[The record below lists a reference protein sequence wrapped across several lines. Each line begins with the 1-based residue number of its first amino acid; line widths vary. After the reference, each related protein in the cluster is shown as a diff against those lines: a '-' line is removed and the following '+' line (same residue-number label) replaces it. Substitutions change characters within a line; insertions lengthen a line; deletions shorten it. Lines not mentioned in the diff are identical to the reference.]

1 MCGDRIRVQLRV
13 VDGTID
19 DARFTADAC
28 AICIASASV
37 LTEHV
42 RGMRVS
48 DAARSTLRWIHA
60 SLEGEPPAGRVEV
73 LDAAARHAASRTER
87 VGRRG
92 VMIAGLLL
100 AAGGARR
107 FGSQKLVATL
117 DDVPLVRHAAQA
129 LAQET
134 DELIVVVGSESA
146 AVTRALDG
154 IDARIVE
161 NAEWER
167 GLSTSIR
174 CGVCAVKQNT
184 TAIVVALG
192 DEPRVDG
199 AVSRALIA
207 EWRESGRPIVVAR
220 YAGEIGHPIL
230 FDRRSFPNSMALDGD
245 RGARG
250 VIQRSPDRVAY
261 VDMTTAPPLD
271 VDEPN
276 DLRRL
281 ADGIWY
287 PRRENA
293 P

>member
-1 MCGDRIRVQLRV
+1 
-13 VDGTID
+13 
-19 DARFTADAC
+19 
-28 AICIASASV
+28 
-37 LTEHV
+37 
-42 RGMRVS
+42 
-48 DAARSTLRWIHA
+48 
-60 SLEGEPPAGRVEV
+60 
-73 LDAAARHAASRTER
+73 
-87 VGRRG
+87 
-92 VMIAGLLL
+92 MIAGLLL

-117 DDVPLVRHAAQA
+117 DDVPLVRYAAQA

-134 DELIVVVGSESA
+134 DELIVVVGSEAA

-174 CGVCAVKQNT
+174 CGLRAVKQDT

-192 DEPRVDG
+192 DEPFIDST
-199 AVSRALIA
+199 VSRALIGA
-207 EWRESGRPIVVAR
+207 WRDTGWPIVVAR

-230 FDRRSFPNSMALDGD
+230 FDASVFAELMALDGD

>member
-1 MCGDRIRVQLRV
+1 
-13 VDGTID
+13 
-19 DARFTADAC
+19 
-28 AICIASASV
+28 
-37 LTEHV
+37 
-42 RGMRVS
+42 
-48 DAARSTLRWIHA
+48 
-60 SLEGEPPAGRVEV
+60 
-73 LDAAARHAASRTER
+73 
-87 VGRRG
+87 
-92 VMIAGLLL
+92 MISGLLL

-107 FGSQKLVATL
+107 FGSQKLVAEL
-117 DDVPLVRHAAQA
+117 EGEPLVRHAALT
-129 LAQET
+129 LARET
-134 DELIVVVGSESA
+134 DELIVVVGSEAA

-154 IDARIVE
+154 IEARIVE
-161 NAEWER
+161 NEEWAR

-174 CGVCAVKQNT
+174 CGVQATTPNT
-184 TAIVVALG
+184 SAIIIALG

-199 AVSRALIA
+199 SVSRALIST
-207 EWRESGRPIVVAR
+207 WRDTARPIVVTR

-230 FDRRSFPNSMALDGD
+230 FDASLFPELLSLDGD

-281 ADGIWY
+281 ADTIWY
-287 PRRENA
+287 PRPESA

>member
-1 MCGDRIRVQLRV
+1 
-13 VDGTID
+13 
-19 DARFTADAC
+19 
-28 AICIASASV
+28 
-37 LTEHV
+37 
-42 RGMRVS
+42 
-48 DAARSTLRWIHA
+48 
-60 SLEGEPPAGRVEV
+60 
-73 LDAAARHAASRTER
+73 
-87 VGRRG
+87 
-92 VMIAGLLL
+92 MISGLLL

-107 FGSQKLVATL
+107 FGSQKLVAEL
-117 DDVPLVRHAAQA
+117 EGEPLVRHAALA
-129 LAQET
+129 LARET
-134 DELIVVVGSESA
+134 DELIVVVGSEAA

-154 IDARIVE
+154 IEARIVE
-161 NAEWER
+161 NEEWAR

-174 CGVCAVKQNT
+174 CGVQATTPNT
-184 TAIVVALG
+184 SAIIIALG

-199 AVSRALIA
+199 SVSRALIST
-207 EWRESGRPIVVAR
+207 WRDTARPIVVTR

-230 FDRRSFPNSMALDGD
+230 FDASLFPELLSLDGD

-281 ADGIWY
+281 ADTIWY
-287 PRRENA
+287 PRPESA